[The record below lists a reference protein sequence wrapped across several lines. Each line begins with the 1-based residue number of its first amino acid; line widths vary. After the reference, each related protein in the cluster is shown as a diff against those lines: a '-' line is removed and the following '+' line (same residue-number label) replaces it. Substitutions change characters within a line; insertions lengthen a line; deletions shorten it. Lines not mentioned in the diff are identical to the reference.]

1 MIAIALGVLYI
12 ARRRIQETPDDMARP
27 QNGAKERSRP
37 EIRVEK
43 AWKLAATKVGAV
55 PERTETEMAAASPL
69 VDYYPELTELVTL
82 IQRARYAS
90 ESPAAVTEAAAIR
103 AEELSSAITRRAP
116 NVVESSDPVKFV
128 GPGGPGALG
137 MTPADREKP

>member
-1 MIAIALGVLYI
+1 MIAIALGVLYV

-69 VDYYPELTELVTL
+69 VDHYPELTELVTL

-90 ESPAAVTEAAAIR
+90 ESPAAITEAAAIR

-128 GPGGPGALG
+128 GPGGPGARG